1 MELIRKLDVL
11 SDAAKYDVAC
21 TSSGVNR
28 QKKGKF
34 GNCAAKGICHSFSS
48 DGRCI
53 SLLKILLT
61 NVCSYDCA
69 YCINRVSNDVPRA
82 TFTPQEIA
90 ELTMEFYK
98 RNYIEG
104 LFLSSAI
111 PKSPD
116 HTMEQLIQAVSL
128 LRYQYEFYGYIHV
141 KTIPGSSPEL
151 IEELGYL
158 ADRISVNIEMPS
170 EASLQKWAPQKT
182 KEGILRPMGFITQR
196 LGENKRELAAKKLY
210 AGSGVLQLPPKS
222 GAAVRKATGTVK
234 VKKQWQEKHVFAGA
248 GQSTQMIIGAS
259 PEPDK
264 SIVSLAQGLYRTY
277 GLKRVF
283 YSAYLPVNH
292 DPKQGKA
299 PKPPLL
305 REHRLYQADWLLRF
319 YGFLADELFTD
330 SQPNLDLLVDPKCGW
345 ALRHP
350 ELFPVEI
357 NRADER
363 TLLRVPGIGVT
374 GAKRI
379 LAARR
384 YGSVTFDGLKKMG
397 IVLKRAKH
405 FILCNGR
412 PMERL
417 YDRPEWIRLS
427 LVDDPKVSQSPEQIS
442 FLEMAAREEE
452 YQCLNGQR

>member
-21 TSSGVNR
+21 TSSGVDR
-28 QKKGKF
+28 QKQGKF
-34 GNCAAKGICHSFSS
+34 GSCAAKGICHSFSS

-82 TFTPQEIA
+82 TFTPREIA

-116 HTMEQLIQAVSL
+116 HTMEQLIQAISI
-128 LRYQYEFYGYIHV
+128 LRYEYEFYGYIHV
-141 KTIPGSSPEL
+141 KTIPGASPEL

-170 EASLQKWAPQKT
+170 EASLNRWAPQKS
-182 KEGILRPMGFITQR
+182 KGAILRPMGFITQR
-196 LGENKRELAAKKLY
+196 LAENKQELAAKKLY
-210 AGSGVLQLPPKS
+210 AAAGTKALP
-222 GAAVRKATGTVK
+222 GNHAAAVKRSGGKLVK
-234 VKKQWQEKHVFAGA
+234 SWQEKHIFAGA
-248 GQSTQMIIGAS
+248 GQSTQMIVGAS
-259 PEPDK
+259 PESDQT
-264 SIVSLAQGLYRTY
+264 IVSLAQGLYRTY

-292 DPKQGKA
+292 DPKEGEA
-299 PKPPLL
+299 PPPPLL

-319 YGFLADELFTD
+319 YGFTAEELFTE
-330 SQPNLDLLVDPKCGW
+330 SQPDLDPLVDPKCGW

-357 NRADER
+357 NRADEP

-384 YGSVTFDGLKKMG
+384 YGAVTFEGLKKMG
-397 IVLKRAKH
+397 IVLKRAKY
-405 FILCNGR
+405 FILCSGK

-427 LVDDPKVSQSPEQIS
+427 LADDPKLSQIPEQLS
-442 FLEMAAREEE
+442 FLQPPTREDA
-452 YQCLNGQR
+452 YQCLSGQL

>member
-1 MELIRKLDVL
+1 MELIQKLDVL

-21 TSSGVNR
+21 TSSGVDR
-28 QKKGKF
+28 QKQGKF
-34 GNCAAKGICHSFSS
+34 GSCVAKGICHSFSS

-69 YCINRVSNDVPRA
+69 YCINRASNDVPRA
-82 TFTPQEIA
+82 SFTPREVA

-116 HTMEQLIQAVSL
+116 HTMEQLIQTISI
-128 LRYQYEFYGYIHV
+128 LRYEYEFYGYIHA
-141 KTIPGSSPEL
+141 KTIPGASPES
-151 IEELGYL
+151 IRELGYL

-170 EASLQKWAPQKT
+170 EESLKQWAPQKT
-182 KEGILRPMGFITQR
+182 KEGILRPMGYISKR
-196 LGENKRELAAKKLY
+196 LIQEKQERSVSRLY
-210 AGSGVLQLPPKS
+210 AAAGTKALPGKIYPAARKTGALTKS
-222 GAAVRKATGTVK
+222 
-234 VKKQWQEKHVFAGA
+234 WQDTPRFAPA

-259 PEPDK
+259 PETDQN
-264 SIVSLAQGLYRTY
+264 IVSLAQGLYRSY

-292 DPKQGKA
+292 NSQEGPP

-319 YGFLADELFTD
+319 YGFSADELFTEN
-330 SQPNLDLLVDPKCGW
+330 QPDLDPLVDPKCGW

-350 ELFPVEI
+350 ELFPVEV
-357 NRADER
+357 NQADEQ

-374 GAKRI
+374 GARRI
-379 LAARR
+379 LTARR
-384 YGSVTFDGLKKMG
+384 YGSVTFAGLKKMG
-397 IVLKRAKH
+397 IVLKRAKY
-405 FILCNGR
+405 FILCGGK

-417 YDRPEWIRLS
+417 FDRPEWIRMS
-427 LVDDPKVSQSPEQIS
+427 LADDPKLAGIPEQIS
-442 FLEMAAREEE
+442 FLQNPTREDE
-452 YQCLNGQR
+452 YQCLSGQI